1 MIINYYL
8 IVIAIYTYPMME
20 MSLFRFC
27 INLGGVNLLCY
38 CD

>member
-20 MSLFRFC
+20 MSLFNMSYFL
-27 INLGGVNLLCY
+27 IVSGY
-38 CD
+38 A

>member
-20 MSLFRFC
+20 MSLFNKSYFL
-27 INLGGVNLLCY
+27 IVSGY
-38 CD
+38 A